1 MMKADKRFTLYRIGI
16 SIGIALLIGYIIVF
30 ISSVPS
36 TNIAFLKKMKEA
48 FDSANEAYKYFLTGA
63 LIRWRFTGAAFNQSG
78 FIQWINESVP
88 IIITGLAVSMVFTA
102 KQFNIGAEGQMF
114 LGAAVATAVAI
125 YFPGVPFISTFFV
138 LLVAVSVGAG
148 FAAIPGFM
156 KSKLKASE
164 LVTSLM
170 LNYVAFFMG
179 LFIIKTFLR
188 DTSAGSLVSLEFQQQ
203 AMLPLL
209 NERYRWHIGIFFALG
224 MTALIWFIMKKTT
237 WGYKVK
243 LIGDNIKFAEYSGI
257 NSSKMIFQ
265 VQVAAGAVAG
275 SAGIIELLGY
285 HGRFLWLFSPGYGWD
300 GIIIATLARNNP
312 LFVPLAAL
320 FLSYIRVGAK
330 IMGRYTNIAPEIVAI
345 LQAVI
350 ILLVTAEAFL
360 AKWKQKSINKEAT
373 RNENTTTPVQ
383 VGEAK

>member
-1 MMKADKRFTLYRIGI
+1 
-16 SIGIALLIGYIIVF
+16 
-30 ISSVPS
+30 
-36 TNIAFLKKMKEA
+36 
-48 FDSANEAYKYFLTGA
+48 LTGA
-63 LIRWRFTGAAFNQSG
+63 LIRWRRTGAAFNQSG

-125 YFPGVPFISTFFV
+125 YFPGIPFISTFV
-138 LLVAVSVGAG
+138 VIAVAMGVGAG
-148 FAAIPGFM
+148 FASIPGYM
-156 KSKLKASE
+156 KAKLKASE

-170 LNYVAFFMG
+170 LNYVALFMG

-188 DTSAGSLVSLEFQQQ
+188 DASAGSLVSLPFNEQ

-209 NERYRWHIGIFFALG
+209 NERYKWHIGIFFALA
-224 MTALIWFIMKKTT
+224 MTLFVWFLMKKTT

-243 LIGDNIKFAEYSGI
+243 LIGDNQKFAEYSGI
-257 NSSKMIFQ
+257 NSSKMILQ
-265 VQVAAGAVAG
+265 VQVASGAVAG
-275 SAGIIELLGY
+275 SAGVIELLGY

-330 IMGRYTNIAPEIVAI
+330 IMGRYTNIAPEIVSI

-360 AKWKQKSINKEAT
+360 AKWKQRSINKEAT
-373 RNENTTTPVQ
+373 ETNSMTTIKQ
-383 VGEAK
+383 VGEAR

>member
-1 MMKADKRFTLYRIGI
+1 MKANNRFTIYRIGI
-16 SIGIALLIGYIIVF
+16 AIGIALLIGYIIVF
-30 ISSVPS
+30 ISSIPS
-36 TNIAFLKKMKEA
+36 GDIAFWEKMKEA
-48 FDSANEAYKYFLTGA
+48 FNSANEAYRYFLTGTVVK
-63 LIRWRFTGAAFNQSG
+63 WRSSGAAFNQSG
-78 FIQWINESVP
+78 FIQWMNESVP
-88 IIITGLAVSMVFTA
+88 IIITGLAISMVFSA

-114 LGAAVATAVAI
+114 LGAAIATAVGI
-125 YFPGVPFISTFFV
+125 YFPGIPFISTV
-138 LLVAVSVGAG
+138 VVIVVAMLAGAG
-148 FAAIPGFM
+148 FATIPGFL
-156 KSKLKASE
+156 KAKLKASE

-188 DTSAGSLVSLEFQQQ
+188 DTEAGSLVSLPFQEGS
-203 AMLPLL
+203 MLPLL
-209 NERYRWHIGIFFALG
+209 NERYKWHIGIFIAIGITIFV
-224 MTALIWFIMKKTT
+224 WFLMKKTT
-237 WGYKVK
+237 WGYKVRM
-243 LIGDNIKFAEYSGI
+243 IGDNQDFAEYSGI

-265 VQVAAGAVAG
+265 VQVASGAVAG

-285 HGRFLWLFSPGYGWD
+285 HGRFLWLYSPGYGWD

-312 LFVPLAAL
+312 IFVPVAAF

-330 IMGRYTNIAPEIVAI
+330 IMGRYTDIAPEIVSI

-360 AKWKQKSINKEAT
+360 SKWKQRSINKEAT
-373 RNENTTTPVQ
+373 KSNKDLSLER

>member
-1 MMKADKRFTLYRIGI
+1 MKSDKRFTLFRIAI
-16 SIGIALLIGYIIVF
+16 SVGIALLIGYVIVF
-30 ISSVPS
+30 ISSIPS
-36 TNIAFLKKMKEA
+36 GDMEWIKKMKEA
-48 FDSANEAYKYFLTGA
+48 FDGANEAYKYFLTGA
-63 LIRWRFTGAAFNQSG
+63 LVKWRASGASFNQSG
-78 FIQWINESVP
+78 FIQWINEAVP
-88 IIITGLAVSMVFTA
+88 IIITGLAVAIVFTA

-114 LGAAVATAVAI
+114 LGAAIATAVAI
-125 YFPGVPFISTFFV
+125 YFPGIPFVSTVIVILTAMF
-138 LLVAVSVGAG
+138 VGAG
-148 FAAIPGFM
+148 FAAIPGYM
-156 KSKLKASE
+156 KARLKASE

-188 DTSAGSLVSLEFQQQ
+188 DTQAGSLVSLAFQKQT
-203 AMLPLL
+203 MLPLL
-209 NERYRWHIGIFFALG
+209 NERYQWHIGIFFALG
-224 MTALIWFIMKKTT
+224 LTVLVWFIMKKTT

-243 LIGDNIKFAEYSGI
+243 MIGDNIKFAEYSGI

-265 VQVAAGAVAG
+265 VQVVSGAVAG
-275 SAGIIELLGY
+275 TAGIIELLGY
-285 HGRFLWLFSPGYGWD
+285 HGRFLWLYSPGYGWD

-330 IMGRYTNIAPEIVAI
+330 IMGRYTSIAPEIVAI

-360 AKWKQKSINKEAT
+360 AKWKQKSINKAAT
-373 RNENTTTPVQ
+373 RSEKMTTPVE
-383 VGEAK
+383 VGEIR